1 MYYALDWRKHYGSCV
16 LYGKPG
22 HYCPEK
28 LSKEQIVLSPQG
40 FGPARNIIAFAGGD
54 IACRAEFYAKATIKI
69 KEKCNNL
76 WVLLE
81 TNGYGLTTKNLDIL
95 QDAGLDSF
103 WLDVKAFDKKDYKKL
118 CGTSNDTVLKAP
130 EEILKRDFVLE
141 ILTVYIPNFV
151 ELDQFKKIARLIV
164 NLNDEIPFH
173 ILAFFPQYKLINYRA
188 PTLDEMIETYRV
200 VKDIGLKNVRLGNMG
215 IFIKNE
221 QDRARLMEEVGIS
234 SF

>member
-1 MYYALDWRKHYGSCV
+1 MSLECNMVKQGYEKGACNVTMEGSRKLPVCQATLKFKNGMHYRLIKSMHLSRPEDYFSIYQSGCNHDCQKCHSHEFTKIFNGKWYSIEEIANYCKQYEKIVTLKEPRKRALMYYALDWCKHCGSCV

-22 HYCPEK
+22 PYCPEK

-95 QDAGLDSF
+95 
-103 WLDVKAFDKKDYKKL
+103 
-118 CGTSNDTVLKAP
+118 
-130 EEILKRDFVLE
+130 
-141 ILTVYIPNFV
+141 
-151 ELDQFKKIARLIV
+151 
-164 NLNDEIPFH
+164 
-173 ILAFFPQYKLINYRA
+173 
-188 PTLDEMIETYRV
+188 
-200 VKDIGLKNVRLGNMG
+200 
-215 IFIKNE
+215 
-221 QDRARLMEEVGIS
+221 
-234 SF
+234 

>member
-1 MYYALDWRKHYGSCV
+1 M
-16 LYGKPG
+16 
-22 HYCPEK
+22 
-28 LSKEQIVLSPQG
+28 
-40 FGPARNIIAFAGGD
+40 
-54 IACRAEFYAKATIKI
+54 
-69 KEKCNNL
+69 
-76 WVLLE
+76 
-81 TNGYGLTTKNLDIL
+81 
-95 QDAGLDSF
+95 
-103 WLDVKAFDKKDYKKL
+103 
-118 CGTSNDTVLKAP
+118 LKTP